1 MGKYSTWLQK
11 AKDDLKWTRHN
22 IEGGF
27 YLEAGF
33 TAQQSI
39 EKALKYYLLSQGK
52 RLRKIHDLTILLQDC
67 MIIDKEFEQF
77 IEQSAKITF
86 YYIESRY
93 PEILPTGTVSKSEVE
108 STYAYA
114 KRIISFVSERALH
127 D

>member
-1 MGKYSTWLQK
+1 M
-11 AKDDLKWTRHN
+11 
-22 IEGGF
+22 
-27 YLEAGF
+27 
-33 TAQQSI
+33 

-93 PEILPTGTVSKSEVE
+93 PEILPTGTVSKSEAE
-108 STYAYA
+108 STYTYA
-114 KRIISFVSERALH
+114 KEILAFVSKKR
-127 D
+127 